1 MDDGGFFW
9 GTRTANDLDMAV
21 VVVSDVLGREKG
33 RCREIFLMDPAAEA
47 VIDAGTV
54 SSTESSFSALSLA
67 RLSSL
72 SQGGCLR
79 QQMLQTASGG
89 VESSISRGRGPLASN
104 PGACSPNRPASPPP
118 FQGLPGAARLCAGD
132 TRAACACAGTLGTP
146 TCARPGFVSCSI
158 QRSGLLTAL
167 DPVTTVVASRPAS
180 ISSHHSAINLAPYER
195 PPQGSLLSLP
205 LLCDLSPSI
214 LIRPFDFTVLTIRA
228 SPLYFLFLGG
238 FRTLSPPPPPR
249 ESTDRCQL
257 NAWVASDAGLTSAT
271 DPTTTT

>member
-72 SQGGCLR
+72 SRGGCLR

-118 FQGLPGAARLCAGD
+118 FQGLPGAARLCASD
-132 TRAACACAGTLGTP
+132 TRAAGTLGTP

-238 FRTLSPPPPPR
+238 FRTQLRLPLPERAPTAAK
-249 ESTDRCQL
+249 STLGWR
-257 NAWVASDAGLTSAT
+257 AT
-271 DPTTTT
+271 QA